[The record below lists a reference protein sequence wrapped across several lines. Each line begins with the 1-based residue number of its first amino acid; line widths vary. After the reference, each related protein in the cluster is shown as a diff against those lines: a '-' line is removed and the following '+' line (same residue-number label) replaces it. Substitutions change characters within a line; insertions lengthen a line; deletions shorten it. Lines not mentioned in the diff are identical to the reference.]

1 MRRRIIR
8 PVSLP
13 EGVALLGSAGMAAFG
28 RVFLQRAPPMS
39 RDDLPQLGRRDFL
52 RKAIGLAA
60 FLAMPTEAFASV
72 ERPRKLAFVNT
83 HTGEELEIAYWDG
96 SVYSPVALEK
106 INHILRDHRSG
117 EVREIEVQL
126 LDLLFS
132 LKDSLGTR
140 EAFHVI
146 SGYRS
151 PGTNAMLHERG
162 RGVARHSLHLEG
174 RAIDL
179 RVPGIRL
186 EDVREAA
193 IELARGGVGFY
204 KASDFVHVDTG
215 RVRRW

>member
-1 MRRRIIR
+1 MNRDHR
-8 PVSLP
+8 
-13 EGVALLGSAGMAAFG
+13 
-28 RVFLQRAPPMS
+28 LQP
-39 RDDLPQLGRRDFL
+39 GRRDFL
-52 RKAIGLAA
+52 RKAAGLAM
-60 FLAMPTEAFASV
+60 FIAMPRQLMATA

-83 HTGEELEIAYWDG
+83 HTGEELETAYWNG
-96 SVYSPVALEK
+96 SGYSAAALEE

-126 LDLLFS
+126 LDLLHS
-132 LKDSLGTR
+132 LRESLGTR

-162 RGVARHSLHLEG
+162 RGVARQSLHLEG
-174 RAIDL
+174 RAIDV

-193 IELARGGVGFY
+193 LELSGGGVGFY
-204 KASDFVHVDTG
+204 KASGFVHIDTG